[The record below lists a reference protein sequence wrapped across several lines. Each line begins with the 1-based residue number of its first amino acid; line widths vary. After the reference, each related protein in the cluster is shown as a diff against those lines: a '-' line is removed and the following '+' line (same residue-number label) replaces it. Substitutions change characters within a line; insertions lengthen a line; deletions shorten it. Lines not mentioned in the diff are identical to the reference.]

1 MSTPRGC
8 DSMSAHGPMPRSAW
22 IFPVLAVLFF
32 AGATV
37 LGLTFTPSAA
47 GLGFAV
53 VLLIILFGTVFAA
66 VHHAEVIAERIGEPY
81 GTLLLTLAVTIIE
94 VALIATIMLGDKPV
108 PTLARDTVFAVVMI
122 VCNGLVGICILAG
135 GLRYR
140 EQDVQVSGS
149 NLYLSVLIVTAT
161 ITLIMPNYTL
171 TTPGPVYSA
180 AQLGFV
186 SVVTILLYGVFLYT
200 QTILHRNY
208 FVSGAATDADD
219 GAQASNR
226 MLALSIVLL
235 LVSLLAVVLL
245 AKKFSLVIDFA
256 TARIGAPPAF
266 AGVLVALLIL
276 VPASGAAIGAAR
288 RNDLQ
293 KSINLALGS
302 SLATIGLTIPAV
314 ALAAYVLDKEL
325 VLGLDAQ
332 AMVLLA
338 MTFILSMLT
347 FGTGRTNILF
357 GLVHLVV
364 IAVFIF
370 LVFAP

>member
-1 MSTPRGC
+1 
-8 DSMSAHGPMPRSAW
+8 MSAHGPMPRSAW
-22 IFPVLAVLFF
+22 IFPALAVLFF
-32 AGATV
+32 AGATA
-37 LGLTFTPSAA
+37 LGITFTPSPA
-47 GLGFAV
+47 GLAFAAA
-53 VLLIILFGTVFAA
+53 LLVILFGTVFAA

-122 VCNGLVGICILAG
+122 VCNGLVGICILIG

-140 EQDVQVSGS
+140 EQDVQVTGS
-149 NLYLSVLIVTAT
+149 SLYLSVLFVLAT

-171 TTPGPVYSA
+171 TTPGPIYSTG
-180 AQLGFV
+180 QLEFV
-186 SVVTILLYGVFLYT
+186 SVVTLLLYGVFLYT
-200 QTILHRNY
+200 QTILHRDY
-208 FVSGAATDADD
+208 FINEALIIADD
-219 GAQASNR
+219 GKPTSNR
-226 MLALSIVLL
+226 TLALSIVLL
-235 LVSLLAVVLL
+235 LASLLAVVLL
-245 AKKFSLVIDFA
+245 AKKFSLVVDVA

-276 VPASGAAIGAAR
+276 LPESVAAVAAAR
-288 RNDLQ
+288 KNDLQ

-314 ALAAYVLDKEL
+314 AVAAYALDRQL
-325 VLGLDAQ
+325 VLGLNGQ
-332 AMVLLA
+332 EMVLLVL
-338 MTFILSMLT
+338 TFFLSMLT

-364 IAVFIF
+364 FAVF
-370 LVFAP
+370 VFMVFVP